1 MSRVTLK
8 RIVALPTS
16 ILHAVASDPTS
27 DDVTIEDSSL
37 EFEWDQLRSEA
48 TSNRERAEIDAI
60 FGRHAA

>member
-16 ILHAVASDPTS
+16 ILHAVASEPTS

>member
-16 ILHAVASDPTS
+16 ILHAVTSEPTS
-27 DDVTIEDSSL
+27 AEVTIEDSTL
-37 EFEWDQLRSEA
+37 ESDWDLLRSEA

>member
-27 DDVTIEDSSL
+27 EDVTIEDSSL